1 MPPLDKY
8 ASANASALRHLEPP
22 ADTFGLQ
29 DAGRLFDLP
38 RVAQCASC
46 IAISE
51 EATTD
56 GGVEAAGPEETAAA
70 VPGAELVWIDGL
82 GHEMPEAVWPLFLD
96 PICALVAR
104 VEAA

>member
-38 RVAQCASC
+38 RVAQYPSAGNSILLRGVAVRERVLNRRPGRWQKRRPTSAS
-46 IAISE
+46 
-51 EATTD
+51 
-56 GGVEAAGPEETAAA
+56 
-70 VPGAELVWIDGL
+70 L
-82 GHEMPEAVWPLFLD
+82 
-96 PICALVAR
+96 
-104 VEAA
+104 